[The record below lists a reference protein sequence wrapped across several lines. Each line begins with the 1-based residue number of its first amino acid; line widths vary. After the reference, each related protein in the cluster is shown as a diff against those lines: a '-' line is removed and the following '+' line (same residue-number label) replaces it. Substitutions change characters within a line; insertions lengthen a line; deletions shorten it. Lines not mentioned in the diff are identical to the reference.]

1 LEETVNKKYVYFFG
15 DGSAEGNA
23 SMKWELGGK
32 GANLA
37 EMTTLGIPV
46 PPGFTIS
53 SDACND
59 YLANNAYPDSLMDQ
73 IKEAMGKNEKTMGR
87 TFGGGDKVLLVSVRS
102 GAAVSMPGMMD
113 TVLNLG
119 LNDSAAES
127 IIKETNNPRFVYDS
141 YRRLIMMFADVVMG
155 LGKDEFEEQLEKFK
169 ESKGVELDT
178 ELSADDMK
186 EVVDLFKKFYKDNLN
201 EDFPQDAWEQLDKGI
216 KAVFNSWNNPRA
228 ITYRSLNN
236 IADDMGTAVN
246 VQTMVYGNLNEK
258 SGSGVAFTRD
268 PAAGENIFF
277 GEYLMNAQ
285 GEDVVAGVRTP
296 LPINHARTQEGETLE
311 DIMPDVYKELDG
323 IRLKLDDHYRDMQ
336 DIEFT
341 IQDGKL
347 YMLQTRSGKR
357 TSKAAIVIALD
368 YLSEGKIDEKEC
380 LMRIDPEGINQYL
393 QPVFVDEAIEKAIED
408 GNLISKAGLPAG
420 PGAAVGRVVFDA
432 DTAVEWNKKGEQV
445 ILVRKLT
452 TPDDIHGMAAA
463 QGIITAEGGMTSHAA
478 LVARGMGITTIVG
491 CKELKINYA
500 TRTGTLAGKP
510 LNEGDW
516 ISMEGHSHRIFEGKI
531 ETRSSEV
538 RQVLIDKS
546 LKAEDASDF
555 KDYARMMELADK
567 YRTLGVRT
575 NADTPFDSEVARS
588 LGAEGIGL
596 TRTEHM
602 FFKEDRIP
610 KMQDMILSQT
620 EKERRA
626 ALDKLLP
633 LQQEDFEGIFTAMSG
648 LPVTIRLLD
657 PPLHEF
663 LPHNE
668 KDMKALADHLGVDVE
683 IIRQKVENLHEN
695 NPMLGHRGCRLS
707 VTYPEIAEMQVGAII
722 GAACECKKR
731 GVDAIP
737 EIMVPLVGHVN
748 ELSYLKEVIERI
760 AAETMK
766 NAGVEVEYLIGTMI
780 EIPRAAVTADEIAAE
795 AQFFSFGT
803 NDLTQMGFGFSRDDI
818 GSFIGDYTD
827 KKVLPKDPFAQLD
840 QGGIGKLVE
849 MAVKGGQQTRP
860 DIKLGICGEHG
871 GEPTSI
877 DFFHRVGLNYV
888 SCSPFRVPIA
898 RLAAA
903 QAAIRNE
910 K

>member
-1 LEETVNKKYVYFFG
+1 MAKKYVYSFG
-15 DGSAEGNA
+15 DGKAEGNA
-23 SMKWELGGK
+23 KMKWELGGK

-37 EMTTLGIPV
+37 EMTSLGIPV

-59 YLANNAYPDSLMDQ
+59 YLANDAYPDGMMDQ
-73 IKEAMGKNEKTMGR
+73 VREAMAATEKIMGR
-87 TFGGGDKVLLVSVRS
+87 TFGGGDKVLLFSVRS

-119 LNDSAAES
+119 LNDDAAEKF
-127 IIKETNNPRFVYDS
+127 IAETDNPRFVYDS
-141 YRRLIMMFADVVMG
+141 YRRLIMMFGDVVMG
-155 LGKDEFEEQLEKFK
+155 LSKDKFEDVLHEFK
-169 ESKGVELDT
+169 EKKGVELDT
-178 ELSADDMK
+178 ELNDDDMH
-186 EVVDLFKKFYKDNLN
+186 EVVNLFKKYYKDNLG
-201 EDFPQDAWEQLDKGI
+201 EDFPQDPWDQLEKGI
-216 KAVFNSWNNPRA
+216 RAVFESWNNPRA
-228 ITYRSLNN
+228 ITYRKLND
-236 IADDMGTAVN
+236 IDSAMGTAVN
-246 VQTMVYGNLNEK
+246 VQTMVYGNLNEN

-296 LPINHARTQEGETLE
+296 LPINHARTSDGDTLE
-311 DIMPDVYKELDG
+311 DRMPEVYKQLDG
-323 IRLKLDDHYRDMQ
+323 IRLKLDEHYNDMQ

-341 IQDGKL
+341 IQDGTL

-368 YLSEGKIDEKEC
+368 YLRNGKIDEKEC

-393 QPVFVDEAIEKAIED
+393 QPIFVDEAKQKAIED
-408 GNLISKAGLPAG
+408 GRLISKAGLPAG

-432 DTAVEWNKKGEQV
+432 DTAEAWHGKGEKV

-463 QGIITAEGGMTSHAA
+463 EGIVTAEGGMTSHAA

-491 CKELKINYA
+491 CKELKIDFAKNKA
-500 TRTGTLAGKP
+500 VLNGKE

-516 ISMEGHSHRIFEGKI
+516 ISIEGHTHQIFEGKI

-546 LKAEDASDF
+546 LDASEATDYQ
-555 KDYARMMELADK
+555 DYARIMEMADK
-567 YRTLGVRT
+567 FRKLGVRT
-575 NADTPFDSEVARS
+575 NADTPFDSEVARA

-610 KMQDMILSQT
+610 KMQDMILSQS
-620 EKERRA
+620 EEERRK

-633 LQQEDFEGIFTAMSG
+633 LQQEDFEGIFTAMNG
-648 LPVTIRLLD
+648 LPVTVRLLD

-663 LPHNE
+663 LPHTE
-668 KDMKALADHLGVDVE
+668 KDMKALADTLGVDVE
-683 IIRQKVENLHEN
+683 DVRTKVENLHEN

-707 VTYPEIAEMQVGAII
+707 ITYPEIAEMQVGAII
-722 GAACECKKR
+722 GAACECKKK
-731 GVDAIP
+731 GIDAKA

-748 ELSYLKEVIERI
+748 ELSYLKAIIERV
-760 AAETMK
+760 AKETMDA
-766 NAGVEVEYLIGTMI
+766 AGVEVDYLIGTMI
-780 EIPRAAVTADEIAAE
+780 EIPRAAVTADEIAEE

-871 GEPTSI
+871 GEPNSI

-903 QAAIRNE
+903 RAAIRNA
-910 K
+910 